1 MLYKAIICSCRTGWR
16 DPNSQTTCLLKTLYS
31 TEKKC
36 TKLRNFNASAI
47 RALPT
52 TTHATLPALI
62 ARELEIVRG
71 GLSGDWVTLIAAHN
85 SNTSTI
91 IYKNKASDCF
101 MNQESKLDCISV
113 LIHGWQKF
121 YFYATKNMNVFV
133 KNSSEVIS
141 WYCAPAKRFKFYFFK
156 NNWNCKF

>member
-1 MLYKAIICSCRTGWR
+1 MKLAVPPQIHWISSCALLLNKAFVTVGSYSAHHAQVGRV
-16 DPNSQTTCLLKTLYS
+16 PNNQTTCSFKALYS
-31 TEKKC
+31 TEKKY
-36 TKLRNFNASAI
+36 TKLRNFNASAAI

-62 ARELEIVRG
+62 ARELEIVGG

-91 IYKNKASDCF
+91 IYKNKASDYF

-113 LIHGWQKF
+113 LIHG
-121 YFYATKNMNVFV
+121 
-133 KNSSEVIS
+133 
-141 WYCAPAKRFKFYFFK
+141 
-156 NNWNCKF
+156 

>member
-1 MLYKAIICSCRTGWR
+1 MHETGSSSTNSLDKFMCFVAEQSFCHCGFLLGSPRTGWR
-16 DPNSQTTCLLKTLYS
+16 VPNNQTTCSFKALYS

-71 GLSGDWVTLIAAHN
+71 GLSGGWVTLVAAHK
-85 SNTSTI
+85 SNTSTN
-91 IYKNKASDCF
+91 IYKNKASELF
-101 MNQESKLDCISV
+101 YESGK
-113 LIHGWQKF
+113 
-121 YFYATKNMNVFV
+121 
-133 KNSSEVIS
+133 
-141 WYCAPAKRFKFYFFK
+141 
-156 NNWNCKF
+156 

>member
-1 MLYKAIICSCRTGWR
+1 MPTDQVMAFLCFISDNQSVDMSGQVWGGGRRTGWR
-16 DPNSQTTCLLKTLYS
+16 VPNNQTTCSFKALYS

-62 ARELEIVRG
+62 ARELEIIRG
-71 GLSGDWVTLIAAHN
+71 GLSGDWVTLIAAHK

-91 IYKNKASDCF
+91 IYKNKASELF
-101 MNQESKLDCISV
+101 YESRK
-113 LIHGWQKF
+113 
-121 YFYATKNMNVFV
+121 
-133 KNSSEVIS
+133 
-141 WYCAPAKRFKFYFFK
+141 
-156 NNWNCKF
+156 

>member
-1 MLYKAIICSCRTGWR
+1 MHETGNSSTNSLDKFMCFVAEQSFCHCGFLLGSPRTGWR
-16 DPNSQTTCLLKTLYS
+16 VPNNQTTCSFKALYS
-31 TEKKC
+31 TEKKY
-36 TKLRNFNASAI
+36 TKLRNFNASAAI

-71 GLSGDWVTLIAAHN
+71 GLSGDWITLIAAHK

-101 MNQESKLDCISV
+101 MNQESKLDCFSV
-113 LIHGWQKF
+113 LIHG
-121 YFYATKNMNVFV
+121 
-133 KNSSEVIS
+133 
-141 WYCAPAKRFKFYFFK
+141 
-156 NNWNCKF
+156 